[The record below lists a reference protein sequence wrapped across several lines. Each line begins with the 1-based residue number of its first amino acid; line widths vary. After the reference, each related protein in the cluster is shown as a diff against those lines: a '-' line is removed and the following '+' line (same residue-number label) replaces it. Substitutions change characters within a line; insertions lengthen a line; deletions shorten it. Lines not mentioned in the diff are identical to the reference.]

1 MRSKIL
7 VSLFFILVLSFTTG
21 LKLHAQS
28 YRTTS
33 TDEEQVTRLLFV
45 FDASRSMYG
54 KWQDEVKI
62 DIARRLLSE
71 MLDSL
76 REIENLQLALRVYGH
91 QHHFPPQYCDDTKL
105 EVPFSFDNIDKIKYK
120 LKTIVP
126 KGTTPIA
133 RSLEESADDFTSCD
147 NCRNIIILIT
157 DGIEECDGDPCEVSL
172 KLQKKGVILKPFI
185 IGIGKNFKDAFD
197 CIGTYFDASNEAEFR
212 SALNIAINRA
222 LNPTSAQV
230 NLLDINESPT
240 ETNVNMTFYCRA
252 TGKMMYNYIHTL
264 NAKGNPDTLKLD
276 PMITYRIE
284 VHTIP
289 PVIIDSFG
297 LTAGK
302 HNIIGV
308 DAPQGYLLCR
318 FQGKTLGDQYVNC
331 IVRKAG
337 EAQTLNVQNVGK
349 TEKYLI
355 GKYDL
360 EILTL
365 PRLMVEDVAVSQS
378 HTTTV
383 DIPAPGMVII
393 RMGTHG
399 YGSIYKY
406 ESDGSV
412 SWVYNLPEKKQRE
425 SVYLLPGDYKVV
437 FRSNASGRSKYTR
450 ERDFEVKSGE
460 AKTISIYNN

>member
-7 VSLFFILVLSFTTG
+7 VSLFILTLAASAG
-21 LKLHAQS
+21 LKLYGQS

-33 TDEEQVTRLLFV
+33 TGKEPVTRILFV

-54 KWQDEVKI
+54 QWQDEVKI

-76 REIENLQLALRVYGH
+76 RGRKDLQLALRVYGH

-105 EVPFSFDNIDKIKYK
+105 EVPFSFNNIDKIKYK

-133 RSLEESADDFTSCD
+133 RSLEESADDFTPCD
-147 NCRNIIILIT
+147 NCRNIVILIT

-172 KLQKKGVILKPFI
+172 KLQEKGVILKPFI

-212 SALNIAINRA
+212 NALNIAINRA

-230 NLLDINESPT
+230 NLLDVNGNPT
-240 ETNVNMTFYCRA
+240 ETNVNMTFYNRSS
-252 TGKMMYNYIHTL
+252 GEMMYNYIHTL
-264 NAKGNPDTLKLD
+264 NAKGNPDTLKLN
-276 PMITYRIE
+276 PMTAYRIE

-289 PVIIDSFG
+289 PVVIDSFG

-308 DAPQGYLLCR
+308 DAPQGYLLCQ

-331 IVRKAG
+331 VVREDG
-337 EAQTLNVQNVGK
+337 EMKTLNVQNAGK

-365 PRLMVEDVAVSQS
+365 PRLLVEDVAVSQS

-383 DIPAPGMVII
+383 DIPAPGMVMI

-406 ESDGSV
+406 ENDGSV
-412 SWVYNLPEKKQRE
+412 TWVYNLPEKKQRE

-437 FRSNASGRSKYTR
+437 FRSKASNRARYTR
-450 ERDFEVKSGE
+450 EIDFDVKSGE